1 MHRPT
6 HHRPTFRTAA
16 ALVAVSAIVL
26 GACSD
31 SDDDAAESTESNE
44 ESSAEST
51 PEPTEPTDP
60 PATDPP
66 ETTAVP
72 ETTDTPTTT
81 AAPTTV
87 PPTTTPPTTAP
98 PTTIAALTDVV
109 DLAQFDPGPEDD
121 IPVLGPG
128 AYTIASVDPLAF
140 EFTEEIQMLIGT
152 PESVALRDPVWPLD
166 QRAASILLLE
176 LNGLVLPEQAAD
188 DAVRNLTGPAAPEQ
202 TLPTPV
208 DFPAWVDAVDNVSI
222 SDSGVIQ
229 APATDVSWF
238 DVLVDPAAG
247 PTFRCAA
254 DTTDCVG
261 ALVTSPDATGVVPLQ
276 AQNLQ
281 RVYLFDALPGVVGLV
296 DAREAE
302 FFARGVEIMDMIAGS
317 LAPTG

>member
-1 MHRPT
+1 MHGPT
-6 HHRPTFRTAA
+6 HHRPSFRTIG
-16 ALVAVSAIVL
+16 ALVAVSALAL

-31 SDDDAAESTESNE
+31 SDDAGTPNE
-44 ESSAEST
+44 ESSADT
-51 PEPTEPTDP
+51 APEPTEPTDP

-140 EFTEEIQMLIGT
+140 ELTEEIQMLIGT

-254 DTTDCVG
+254 DTADCVG

-281 RVYLFDALPGVVGLV
+281 RVYLFDALPDVVGLV
-296 DAREAE
+296 DARDAE

>member
-6 HHRPTFRTAA
+6 HDRPSFRTAA
-16 ALVAVSAIVL
+16 ALVAVSALAL

-31 SDDDAAESTESNE
+31 SDDAGAPNE
-44 ESSAEST
+44 ESSADT
-51 PEPTEPTDP
+51 APEPTEPTDP

-81 AAPTTV
+81 AAPITV
-87 PPTTTPPTTAP
+87 PPTTTAPTTTP

-152 PESVALRDPVWPLD
+152 PESVVLRDPVWPLD

-254 DTTDCVG
+254 DTADCVG